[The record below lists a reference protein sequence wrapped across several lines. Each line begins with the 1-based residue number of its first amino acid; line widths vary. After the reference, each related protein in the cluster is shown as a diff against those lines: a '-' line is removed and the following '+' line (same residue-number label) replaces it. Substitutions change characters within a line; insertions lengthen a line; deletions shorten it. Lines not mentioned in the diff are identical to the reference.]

1 MYFLSLSFLAIRRI
15 EWPSEGKIANYGK
28 RPLLFGQGPGFNK
41 RPGEQLRGPPFYML
55 HAPCPLKPGRGEL
68 GWCHPSCE
76 VVQGRRPEC
85 VSGLEGC
92 GANILEGALY
102 PRTVASCEGPGNT
115 TCINQALEL
124 KEMPLWY
131 MDLITLEKYKTCS
144 SFHSFSSLTHI
155 HRDTHFNLVS
165 GSVIWCRS
173 KSWRHEIQ
181 GTILAFQDWM
191 QVAGEGS
198 RGSWTQNCCSKSII
212 LKGQRTQGKKKKNT
226 PKTSGLENLTW
237 GEHLETEWSQISV
250 FSKVLNTVNFGHGP
264 LNSFTKPCVLTMFKN
279 LQLVVPTTVLTVWR
293 FFLEINNQCGFTLT
307 GFGDDTKVSFCQLKG
322 TF

>member
-1 MYFLSLSFLAIRRI
+1 MYFLSLSFLAIRRT

-28 RPLLFGQGPGFNK
+28 RVCCLVKALASTKDQESNS
-41 RPGEQLRGPPFYML
+41 EGPPFYML
-55 HAPCPLKPGRGEL
+55 HAPCPPQTRQRGTGVMSLDE
-68 GWCHPSCE
+68 E
-76 VVQGRRPEC
+76 VQGRRPEC
-85 VSGLEGC
+85 IPGLEGC

-173 KSWRHEIQ
+173 KSWRHEI
-181 GTILAFQDWM
+181 
-191 QVAGEGS
+191 
-198 RGSWTQNCCSKSII
+198 
-212 LKGQRTQGKKKKNT
+212 
-226 PKTSGLENLTW
+226 
-237 GEHLETEWSQISV
+237 
-250 FSKVLNTVNFGHGP
+250 
-264 LNSFTKPCVLTMFKN
+264 
-279 LQLVVPTTVLTVWR
+279 
-293 FFLEINNQCGFTLT
+293 
-307 GFGDDTKVSFCQLKG
+307 
-322 TF
+322 